1 MIGEVYGTTGEMGAT
16 GGIYIVCLILA
27 LLLGISISIFGILLR
42 KKMRIEFVYLMVAGG
57 LVIDFVV
64 LLLGF
69 VSGII

>member
-1 MIGEVYGTTGEMGAT
+1 MIGEMYGTTGEMGAT
-16 GGIYIVCLILA
+16 EGIYIVCLILA